1 MRSAPHKNLT
11 IADKRS
17 EETKADFM
25 SILKTDPALAD
36 DYAFIPVDLVG
47 QRLADEARTQ
57 AFG

>member
-1 MRSAPHKNLT
+1 
-11 IADKRS
+11 
-17 EETKADFM
+17 M